1 MGIRSLLFLVPMLVF
16 SLCFVSCGDDDNED
30 LSIGGSNGDNTE
42 IKGDYTAT
50 ASVKTLTL
58 SRSYGIGEQ
67 SKDERTIYEDFNNL
81 YSLAL
86 SSGNIC
92 FSHYIR
98 SSGAWSTAASYWDKD
113 EYHGIK
119 DIGKVASLSNI
130 NSEEK
135 VNDYTYTVSSHYKS
149 SWYNYS
155 IVQPNHGYAA
165 YFTTENNELKFMRI
179 FVKDYSLD
187 DEGALVSIT
196 IQYQLY

>member
-1 MGIRSLLFLVPMLVF
+1 MLVF

-50 ASVKTLTL
+50 VSVKTLTL

-98 SSGAWSTAASYWDKD
+98 SSGAWSTAASWRGND

>member
-1 MGIRSLLFLVPMLVF
+1 MLVF

-50 ASVKTLTL
+50 VSVKTLTL
-58 SRSYGIGEQ
+58 SRSSGIGGQ

-98 SSGAWSTAASYWDKD
+98 SSGAWSTIASRGDED

-119 DIGKVASLSNI
+119 DVGKVASLSNI

-135 VNDYTYTVSSHYKS
+135 VNDYTYYSSFS
-149 SWYNYS
+149 NWYNYS

>member
-1 MGIRSLLFLVPMLVF
+1 MFVF

-50 ASVKTLTL
+50 VSVKTLTL
-58 SRSYGIGEQ
+58 SRSYGIGGQ

-98 SSGAWSTAASYWDKD
+98 SSGAWSTTASRGDED

-119 DIGKVASLSNI
+119 DVGKVASLSNI

-135 VNDYTYTVSSHYKS
+135 VNDYTDYSSFS
-149 SWYNYS
+149 NWYNYS